1 MFTWFEATLKHYP
14 EIAIFLVL
22 ALGYFFGKFTFK
34 GIGLGSVT
42 ATLLAGVLVGQIGLT
57 ISQPLKATVFL
68 IFLFAVGYAVGPQF
82 IRGVAKDGLPQALF
96 AAVQCIFCLVIPFGI
111 AKFAGYDLG
120 YAAGLY
126 SGSQTISAA
135 MGLSTDAINRVGM
148 APDQAKA
155 MLDSMPIAYAVTYM
169 FGTVGSALVIALLGP
184 LLLRINLPAAC
195 KDYEEKQGGI
205 KEYGGSGS
213 AWHRWE
219 TRSFQVQHGGIVNG
233 LRAVEA
239 ESLIPDA
246 RVFVLRVRHADGSV
260 EDATADTVLREG
272 EVVAVVGARDVLV
285 NVFGSGAKMEGVL
298 ATARVGKTSVAG
310 GVDVIKVSPPKE
322 VDDRELLNMPIEGI
336 DVYVTNKA
344 IDGKTLVEIAQLPA
358 VRGVFLRKITRG
370 AVATSIPILP
380 NTQIYRG
387 DILNI
392 VGRTQDIA
400 AATKS
405 LGIPD
410 RATDVADVAFIG
422 AAITVG
428 ALIGSLVLKIGGV
441 PITLSTAGGAL
452 IAGIV
457 AGWFR
462 SIRPTFGRIPTPT
475 IWFMNSVGLNI
486 FIAIVGISAGPGFVN
501 GLKTQGVGLFLWGAL
516 ATTLPLVLG
525 MFVAKYIFRFHDALT
540 LGIVSGSR
548 TTTAS
553 LGLVCDL
560 GKSQVPALGYTV
572 TYAVGNTLLT
582 IWGMVLILLL
592 S

>member
-1 MFTWFEATLKHYP
+1 MFTWFATTLRQYP

-22 ALGYFFGKFTFK
+22 ALGYYFGKFTYK

-42 ATLLAGVLVGQIGLT
+42 ATLLAGVLIGQLGIA

-68 IFLFAVGYAVGPQF
+68 IFLFAVGYGVGPQF
-82 IRGVAKDGLPQALF
+82 VRGVAKDGLPQALF
-96 AAVQCIFCLVIPFGI
+96 AVVQCAFCLFVPFAI
-111 AKFAGYDLG
+111 VKFAGYDLG
-120 YAAGLY
+120 YGAGLY

-135 MGLSTDAINRVGM
+135 MGLSTDAINRLGM

-184 LLLRINLPAAC
+184 VLLRINLPAAC
-195 KDYEEKQGGI
+195 KEYEEKQGGT
-205 KEYGGSGS
+205 KEYGGAGS
-213 AWHRWE
+213 AWHNWE
-219 TRSFQVQHGGIVNG
+219 ARAFEIQPDGMAVG
-233 LRAVEA
+233 LRAAEA

-246 RVFVLRVRHADGSV
+246 RVFVLRVRRPDGTI
-260 EDATADTVLREG
+260 EDATADTVLHEHD
-272 EVVAVVGARDVLV
+272 VVAVAGKREVLVKVLGGGARVAV
-285 NVFGSGAKMEGVL
+285 
-298 ATARVGKTSVAG
+298 TAG
-310 GVDVIKVSPPKE
+310 GTDGNGNGVVPTAKE
-322 VDDRELLNMPIEGI
+322 VDDRELLSMPIEGV
-336 DVYVTNKA
+336 DVFVTSKDV
-344 IDGKTLVEIAQLPA
+344 DGKTLTELAQA
-358 VRGVFLRKITRG
+358 TAARGVFLRKITRG
-370 AVATSIPILP
+370 AVATAIPILP
-380 NTQIYRG
+380 NTEIYRG

-392 VGRTQDIA
+392 VGRTQDVA
-400 AATKS
+400 AVTRMV
-405 LGIPD
+405 GVPD
-410 RATDVADVAFIG
+410 RPTDVADVAFIG
-422 AAITVG
+422 ASIAVG
-428 ALIGSLVLKIGGV
+428 AMIGALVWKIGGV

-452 IAGIV
+452 IMGLV

-462 SIRPTFGRIPTPT
+462 SVRPTFGRIPTPT

-501 GLKTQGVGLFLWGAL
+501 GLKTQGAGLFLWGAV
-516 ATTLPLVLG
+516 ATSVPLILG

-540 LGIVSGSR
+540 LGIVSGAR